1 MPAPAYA
8 PDVLGPDFEQL
19 RIEQPA
25 DYEGAVVCTL
35 VRHRWPAGTPAP
47 GRAVL
52 YVHGFTD
59 YFFQRELAAEW
70 TAHGF
75 RFYAL
80 DLRKYGRS
88 LLPHQRP
95 NNVRDLREY
104 FADLDAA
111 RALIRAEGAALLVLN
126 GHSTGGLIGALHA
139 EAQPAA
145 WAALVLNSPFLEMN
159 QPRWLRE
166 GVLPVVVRLA
176 RLWPDLPVK
185 ANLPFGYG
193 ESLHRQYHGEWDYNL
208 EWKPRRVFNV
218 NAGWLRAIRS
228 GHRRVARGL
237 GIGVPVLV
245 LHSARTVQHYHP
257 FNEEY
262 FRADGVLNV
271 THIHALAPRLGPHV
285 TLEVI
290 EGGMHD
296 LVLSRP
302 AVRAEVYRRLFG
314 WLATVLPPAPAAG

>member
-1 MPAPAYA
+1 MPSAAPAYT
-8 PDVLGPDFEQL
+8 PDILGPDFEQL
-19 RIEQPA
+19 RLEQPA
-25 DYEGAVVCTL
+25 DYEGAVVSTL
-35 VRHRWPAGTPAP
+35 VRHRPAAAPATR
-47 GRAVL
+47 RAVL

-59 YFFQRELAAEW
+59 YFFQRELAEQW
-70 TAHGF
+70 TAHGY

-111 RALIRAEGAALLVLN
+111 RAIMQAEGAALLVLN
-126 GHSTGGLIGALHA
+126 GHSTGGLISALHA
-139 EAQPAA
+139 AAHPGA

-166 GVLPVVVRLA
+166 GVLPLVVRLGH
-176 RLWPDLPVK
+176 RWPDLPVQ

-193 ESLHRQYHGEWDYNL
+193 ESLHRHYHGEWDYNL
-208 EWKPRRVFNV
+208 DWKPRRVFNV
-218 NAGWLRAIRS
+218 NAGWLRAIRR
-228 GHRRVARGL
+228 GHRQVAQGL
-237 GIGVPVLV
+237 GITAPVLV

-262 FRADGVLNV
+262 FQADGVLNV
-271 THIHALAPRLGPHV
+271 TNIRDLAPRLGPRV
-285 TLEVI
+285 TVETI

-302 AVRAEVYRRLFG
+302 AVRAEVYQRVFE
-314 WLATVLPPAPAAG
+314 WLAKTLPGA